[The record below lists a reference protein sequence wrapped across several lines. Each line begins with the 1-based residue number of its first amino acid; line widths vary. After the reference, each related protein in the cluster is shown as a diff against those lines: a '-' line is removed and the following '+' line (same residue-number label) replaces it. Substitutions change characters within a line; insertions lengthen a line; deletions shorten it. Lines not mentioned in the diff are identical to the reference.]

1 MKFIY
6 SIFVISLVLL
16 SCKND
21 EKSSSDQENVKDEQ
35 VNNKLTTSELLS
47 TRWVL
52 KNRKNEKGDKSI
64 NFEEKSSTIVT
75 FYEEN
80 GYFRVYDSIQNA
92 KNEEGVRNIEQRRSG
107 QWDVK
112 SKDTPILTMRYT
124 QEDTVIVEEYEIQ
137 EVTKN
142 NLIIKSINKDI
153 IETYMRK
160 R

>member
-6 SIFVISLVLL
+6 SIFVISLVLF

-35 VNNKLTTSELLS
+35 VNNQLTTSELLS

-64 NFEEKSSTIVT
+64 DFEEKSSTIVT
-75 FYEEN
+75 YYEDN

-112 SKDTPILTMRYT
+112 EKDIPLLTMRYT

-142 NLIIKSINKDI
+142 DLIIKSLNKDI
-153 IETYMRK
+153 IETYKRK